1 MTEKFESLIK
11 EIIEKGI
18 PCVGFGN
25 EGDSLSFEIGGFS
38 KSGTAV
44 LYEIA
49 GNIYCR
55 TRYNTIDEIET
66 FEDVVDVAWE
76 WNDNYITREPFTAYD
91 RNWLPYFKAY
101 GLVENK

>member
-18 PCVGFGN
+18 PCVGFSD

-44 LYEIA
+44 LYEQE
-49 GNIYCR
+49 GNMYCK

-66 FEDVVDVAWE
+66 FEDVAEVAWG

-91 RNWLPYFKAY
+91 SNWLPYFKEF
-101 GLVENK
+101 GWVKND